1 MYIYKLVFMYLCI
14 YMCVC
19 NHTNK
24 RKREHQSEQVRASWE
39 GLEKGDFR
47 KTTREEQLKLEGDKE
62 GNSVET

>member
-24 RKREHQSEQVRASWE
+24 RKREHQSEQVRE
-39 GLEKGDFR
+39 GIMGGIGERGL
-47 KTTREEQLKLEGDKE
+47 
-62 GNSVET
+62 